1 MMRLALHNIC
11 TSLVLFAVANG
22 ALNQTVRFIEAVAQ

>member
-1 MMRLALHNIC
+1 MRLVLHNLC

-22 ALNQTVRFIEAVAQ
+22 ALSQTLRFIEAVSQ